1 MKFTEGYW
9 EKNERANALYAVQA
23 GYAEKIAAGMRVIA
37 TFKPILGRAD
47 ELDVGTMVME
57 FTAAGKDRIQVTYT
71 HFLGYENRE
80 PRFEL
85 FLEHQEAEV
94 IISEEEAVLKSG
106 KMTVRVGLKEF
117 YIRFE
122 RNGKLLTGAAFKNVG
137 YMRYNRGYATK
148 YPEEEYMAET
158 GLSLIHI

>member
-94 IISEEEAVLKSG
+94 IISEEEAVLKVE
-106 KMTVRVGLKEF
+106 K
-117 YIRFE
+117 
-122 RNGKLLTGAAFKNVG
+122 
-137 YMRYNRGYATK
+137 
-148 YPEEEYMAET
+148 
-158 GLSLIHI
+158 